1 MIKLRIFLSLLFW
14 VIGLS
19 TSSLQAQSKKKHTP
33 SLLPEQIERLKAAED
48 TLAMIAFLVV
58 NDSIESERFGAC
70 RQLITRL
77 VQTLKTPNSFQY
89 PFDRLKSISILT
101 PPDSSFRIFTWQ
113 LYVND
118 STYRYYGAIQRNSKD
133 LQLFPLID
141 RSDSLDYKPLRET
154 LTPDR
159 WYGALYYTIRQ
170 FDTKQGRK
178 YLLIGYDAFEFFE
191 KRKLIEVLYFD
202 ENGQPK
208 FGAPVFQ
215 KENTP
220 RGGPEYRQIYQYAAE
235 SSVRCNWDELYQ
247 MVLVDHLIP
256 IPSPYGRGFMG
267 VPDGSYEGFKL
278 EKGQWKFIEKVFNDF
293 QEEPPSIERTVEK
306 DKDIFGKTKKKKQ

>member
-1 MIKLRIFLSLLFW
+1 MIKLRIFLSLLFL
-14 VIGLS
+14 VAGLS
-19 TSSLQAQSKKKHTP
+19 NSALQAQSKKKQTP
-33 SLLPEQIERLKAAED
+33 GLSPEQIERLKAAED

-89 PFDRLKSISILT
+89 PFDRLKSISILA

-118 STYRYYGAIQRNSKD
+118 STYRYYGAIQRNSQE

-159 WYGALYYTIRQ
+159 WYGALYYTLRQ
-170 FDTKQGRK
+170 FDTKEGRK

-202 ENGQPK
+202 EKGQPK

-215 KENTP
+215 KEKTP

-293 QEEPPSIERTVEK
+293 QEEPPSLERTVEK